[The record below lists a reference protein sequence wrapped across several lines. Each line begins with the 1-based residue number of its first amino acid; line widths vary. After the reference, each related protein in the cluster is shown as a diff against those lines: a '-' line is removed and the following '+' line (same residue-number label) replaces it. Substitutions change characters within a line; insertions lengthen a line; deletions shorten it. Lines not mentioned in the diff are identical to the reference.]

1 MKFTLGQAAKRLG
14 LSKPTVSKH
23 IRNGRLAGVKGA
35 DGVFQIDAAELARF
49 EAEYR
54 RVPPVQ
60 EADVDPVVTVAGDVA
75 LAVAEERAKQLQE
88 RLEETAARLAA
99 AEARADAAQ
108 ARADEAWSR
117 VAGLLEAPKGQD
129 SWWKRIT
136 GKLD

>member
-23 IRNGRLAGVKGA
+23 IKNGRLAGVKGE
-35 DGVFQIDAAELARF
+35 DGVYQIDAAELARF

-54 RVPPVQ
+54 RVPPAQ
-60 EADVDPVVTVAGDVA
+60 EADVDPVVVAGDVA
-75 LAVAEERAKQLQE
+75 LAVAEERARQLQE

-108 ARADEAWSR
+108 KRADEAVARTVGLLLPPKRSWWSR
-117 VAGLLEAPKGQD
+117 LVRK
-129 SWWKRIT
+129 
-136 GKLD
+136 